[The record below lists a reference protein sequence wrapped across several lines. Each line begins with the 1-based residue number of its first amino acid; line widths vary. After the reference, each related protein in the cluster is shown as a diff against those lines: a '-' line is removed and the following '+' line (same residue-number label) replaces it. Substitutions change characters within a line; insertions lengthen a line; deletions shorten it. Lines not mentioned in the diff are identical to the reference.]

1 MRTWAKRA
9 AWAAA
14 ATAVLAGAALASIE
28 PGSEPWARV
37 MDVKLRCIELKI
49 KAGEAA
55 GKTDDSVA
63 KQALAS
69 ASQSAQDI
77 HDRLERMLEE

>member
-1 MRTWAKRA
+1 MRTWVKRT
-9 AWAAA
+9 AAA
-14 ATAVLAGAALASIE
+14 AFATAALAGAALASIT
-28 PGSEPWARV
+28 PGSEPWHRV
-37 MDVKLRCIELKI
+37 MDIKVRCQELRI

-69 ASQSAQDI
+69 AVQAAQDI
-77 HDRLERMLEE
+77 FDRCEEILSE